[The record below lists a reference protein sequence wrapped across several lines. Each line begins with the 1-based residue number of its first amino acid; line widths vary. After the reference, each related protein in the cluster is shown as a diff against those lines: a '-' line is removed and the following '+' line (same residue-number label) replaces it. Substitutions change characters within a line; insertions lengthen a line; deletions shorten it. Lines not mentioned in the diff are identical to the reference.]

1 MGKKAKTDKPK
12 FPKRLAGVKLPKL
25 LRRSGTGLVRFAGT
39 PLGSALV
46 ADLMIAGAV
55 RVMRDP
61 NVQAAAANAG
71 AEAKR
76 MGSNLAG
83 VVQSAATAA
92 AAPILTAAHNA
103 RGPKPG
109 PEAAT
114 APATDETEERP
125 RNPTS
130 KQKEKEA
137 PAVDPRH

>member
-1 MGKKAKTDKPK
+1 MAKKSKADKPK
-12 FPKRLAGVKLPKL
+12 FPKRIAGVKVLKP
-25 LRRSGTGLVRFAGT
+25 LRRTGTGLVRFAGT

-46 ADLMIAGAV
+46 ADLMIAGAARIV
-55 RVMRDP
+55 RDR

-83 VVQSAATAA
+83 VVQSAAAAA

-109 PEAAT
+109 AEAAPT
-114 APATDETEERP
+114 PALNEIEERP
-125 RNPTS
+125 RNPTA